1 MAQGEEKW
9 LKSHLMDLA
18 RQAETYSIPMYSDFL
33 DTAQQ
38 ELLYDLEKH
47 VSVRVEYN
55 GGYEGAER
63 RMASFCPP
71 FFYEEQTTF
80 PICCLEICPRGAQF
94 VRKPPQHRDYLGSI
108 LGCGIDR
115 KKTGDILVREEGAL
129 IFVCE
134 EMAVFLMENLRE
146 VGHVPVDVQRYD
158 GSLEDVIPHGKELV
172 ISVASLRLDAV
183 LSRGFGMGRGDA
195 ADLIRAGR
203 VQIDH
208 HLCGK
213 TDQVVG
219 EEALLTV
226 RGKGRLKLKGMTGT
240 SKSGRIQVRAERFG

>member
-1 MAQGEEKW
+1 MQGEEKW
-9 LKSHLMDLA
+9 LQSHLADLA
-18 RQAETYSIPMYSDFL
+18 RQADTYGIPMYSDFL

-38 ELLYDLEKH
+38 ELLYGMEKRLP
-47 VSVRVEYN
+47 VKVEYN

-71 FFYEEQTTF
+71 FLYEEENVF
-80 PICCLEICPRGAQF
+80 PIRCLEIRPRGAQF
-94 VRKPPQHRDYLGSI
+94 VKKPPQHRDYLGSV

-115 KKTGDILVREEGAL
+115 RKIGDILVREEGAL

-134 EMAVFLMENLRE
+134 EMSGFLIENLRE
-146 VGHVPVDVQRYD
+146 VGHISVDIYPYE
-158 GSLEDVIPHGKELV
+158 GSLEDVTPRGKELV

-183 LSRGFGMGRGDA
+183 LSRGFGIGRGDA

-208 HLCGK
+208 HLCTK
-213 TDQVVG
+213 TDQTVG
-219 EEALLTV
+219 EEALVTV
-226 RGKGRLKLKGMTGT
+226 RGKGRLRLKGATGT
-240 SKSGRIQVRAERFG
+240 SKSGRVQVLAERFGS

>member
-80 PICCLEICPRGAQF
+80 PI
-94 VRKPPQHRDYLGSI
+94 
-108 LGCGIDR
+108 
-115 KKTGDILVREEGAL
+115 
-129 IFVCE
+129 
-134 EMAVFLMENLRE
+134 
-146 VGHVPVDVQRYD
+146 
-158 GSLEDVIPHGKELV
+158 
-172 ISVASLRLDAV
+172 
-183 LSRGFGMGRGDA
+183 
-195 ADLIRAGR
+195 
-203 VQIDH
+203 
-208 HLCGK
+208 
-213 TDQVVG
+213 
-219 EEALLTV
+219 
-226 RGKGRLKLKGMTGT
+226 
-240 SKSGRIQVRAERFG
+240 